1 MHDIVVYFP
10 SRTRKGSCAVV
21 GMLLDGS
28 PHCNRWPCR
37 SAREDVDMRGSE
49 MLREYRDGTLEG
61 KTALGAAA
69 SGGHPKVVE
78 LLLAAGARVDRHD
91 AVRELGQHCPCAD
104 LLARAEED
112 ERAGCAAN
120 TCVEVKETDAQ
131 PPPLMAHGAEAA
143 TSRKALLL
151 AMWALGVNPERC
163 EEAER
168 RRAEAERELQI
179 VLMALKW
186 LFTFPDFRRKDK
198 DKARM
203 LVMAGATGCAR
214 VLRRLLAQG
223 INVDESLIELREL
236 PQEPP
241 FEFKTDTKTIRE
253 RDLHGMSAIQA
264 AAHFDERQCL
274 DILLENVVQEDA
286 RVMRSS

>member
-1 MHDIVVYFP
+1 
-10 SRTRKGSCAVV
+10 
-21 GMLLDGS
+21 MLLDDS
-28 PHCNRWPCR
+28 PHCNCWPRR

-78 LLLAAGARVDRHD
+78 LLLAAGARVNRHD

-168 RRAEAERELQI
+168 RRAEAECELQV

-186 LFTFPDFRRKDK
+186 LFTYPDFRAKDK

-223 INVDESLIELREL
+223 IMRGHNCSQAFYESLIELREL
-236 PQEPP
+236 PQELP

-253 RDLHGMSAIQA
+253 GDLHGMSAIQA

-274 DILLENVVQEDA
+274 DILLDYWL
-286 RVMRSS
+286 